1 MDLSKGTLGWLKAR
15 GNRRCLGSA
24 KGRASVYLEGAGKSL
39 DGPNS
44 LFLPA
49 CGSSGSTG
57 KAVKKERQVPLLLAR
72 GPLWMAKSMMAGT
85 PETSS
90 GMFSEFRDYG
100 FTTSIT
106 LLSPASE
113 PRPRVLN
120 YFKKAGWGDGLR
132 RNETRNKLS
141 AASLYSA

>member
-1 MDLSKGTLGWLKAR
+1 MAQPKAGPLSIWKGQGKAWMVQTPSSFLPVEAVVPQER
-15 GNRRCLGSA
+15 LSRR
-24 KGRASVYLEGAGKSL
+24 KGR
-39 DGPNS
+39 
-44 LFLPA
+44 F
-49 CGSSGSTG
+49 
-57 KAVKKERQVPLLLAR
+57 PLLLAR

-132 RNETRNKLS
+132 GNETRNKLS